1 MQPFDSKKDKTF
13 NMKIQFQGRKI
24 LYLISMACLQF
35 PLAEFQLTKH
45 IIITKIWQQNAE
57 LCDKK
62 HKLSEL
68 HNKVSLDKIS

>member
-13 NMKIQFQGRKI
+13 NMKIQFQGRKL

-35 PLAEFQLTKH
+35 PLADFKLTKH
-45 IIITKIWQQNAE
+45 ILITKIWQQNAE

-62 HKLSEL
+62 YKEL
-68 HNKVSLDKIS
+68 